1 MSKTKDAVIDDQN
14 RINESMKHNY
24 SMHCKVLNALIEKV
38 KEESL
43 PVNIQAGKIEK
54 DHNGDQQVNVCL
66 EYDDN
71 DADVINNAICA
82 SINKTFN
89 LI

>member
-1 MSKTKDAVIDDQN
+1 MIKIVSN
-14 RINESMKHNY
+14 NESMKHNY
-24 SMHCKVLNALIEKV
+24 LMHCKVLNTLIEKV
-38 KEESL
+38 KEESM
-43 PVNIQAGKIEK
+43 PVNIQAGKIET

-71 DADVINNAICA
+71 DADVINDAICT
-82 SINKTFN
+82 SINEAFN